1 MEQLKMIWHNDN
13 TPPQPVAVPAGCAIV
28 PFSQLGGALDAW
40 LDIVQYGL
48 SDGRKDAAYY
58 QSTMEARPHYD
69 PDFCYILLESGQPA
83 ATLTLIFDPETRDGY
98 VHMVACKESYRGKGY
113 GTLLTRFA
121 LYRLKRAGMRTARL
135 TTDDWRLPAIRS
147 YLRIGFA
154 PVHASPEVSARWD
167 AVMEKAGLAVQSP
180 LENGVE

>member
-1 MEQLKMIWHNDN
+1 MEQLKMVWQNDN
-13 TPPQPVAVPAGCAIV
+13 TPPQPVTVPAGCAIV

-83 ATLTLIFDPETRDGY
+83 ATLTLIFDPETR
-98 VHMVACKESYRGKGY
+98 
-113 GTLLTRFA
+113 FA
-121 LYRLKRAGMRTARL
+121 LDRLKRAGMRTARL
-135 TTDDWRLPAIRS
+135 STDDWRLPAIRS

-180 LENGVE
+180 LENGVG